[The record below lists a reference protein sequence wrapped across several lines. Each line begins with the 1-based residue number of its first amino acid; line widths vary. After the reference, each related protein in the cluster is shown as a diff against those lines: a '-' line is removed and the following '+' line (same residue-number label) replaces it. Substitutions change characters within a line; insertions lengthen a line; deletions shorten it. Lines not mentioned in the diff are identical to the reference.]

1 MITTPKLRDKILNIN
16 KKKLKLE
23 IIGFA
28 PKKHS
33 QRMGFILLLM
43 WFTPEAHSLLTLE
56 YITLHVCLNLLH
68 NPSGF
73 KGLQCLSFLI

>member
-43 WFTPEAHSLLTLE
+43 WFTQKLT
-56 YITLHVCLNLLH
+56 V
-68 NPSGF
+68 F
-73 KGLQCLSFLI
+73 